1 MMKLFILI
9 ALLSFVLLLHAQN
22 TSLMGVT
29 TRKEVTIKGRTNGSE
44 EKRTQRSPIFHPVR
58 VFIDESDL
66 LLEFHKLPCTVDV
79 NIVDTQTGEVCYT
92 ETDVVIDT
100 KTISL
105 GGLSTGNYRLELT
118 LNESTIVFCGDF
130 RF

>member
-1 MMKLFILI
+1 MIRLFLILLI
-9 ALLSFVLLLHAQN
+9 SFFPFEI
-22 TSLMGVT
+22 LMCGQMNINSK
-29 TRKEVTIKGRTNGSE
+29 KEVPLRGVLSGGE
-44 EKRTQRSPIFHPVR
+44 EDIILRSPIFHPVR
-58 VFIDESDL
+58 VFIDGSDL